1 MATKHE
7 RIQYTPTDYVEHAI
21 NQLIERSETVDM
33 PRHSRTEIL
42 SYFVDL
48 GVRTWLKQIA
58 QEQSKS
64 AYDKLSEIG
73 HRMADRAQ
81 EAGK

>member
-7 RIQYTPTDYVEHAI
+7 RIQYTPTDYVEDAI
-21 NQLIERSETVDM
+21 NQLIERSETVNM

-42 SYFVDL
+42 SYDL